1 MQSENKIWKKIV
13 NIDGIGIIFVYLA
26 VFISL
31 SIACPNFLKFSNIMV
46 GIRQAVY
53 TAIVGFAMTFVISLG
68 GIDLSVGSTVGISG
82 MVLAAMILGGQ
93 NIYLAILVVLLLGA
107 LIGLVNGI
115 LVTKLG
121 MAYFIATLG
130 TMSILRGMIYVYTKG
145 IPLYGLKYPEIQFFG
160 QGYIGPVPVPIILTL
175 LLLAVSCYLFYKT
188 RFGRY
193 TVSIGSNEDA
203 ARLVGIHVDKIKILV
218 FVLSGVFCA
227 VAGIILASRSE
238 AAVPTAG
245 NAYEMDAIAATV
257 IGGTSMS
264 GGKGNML
271 GTALGA
277 ILMATIKNGLS
288 LLNVNTFWHQVVIGL
303 FILFAV
309 ALDGFATKRA
319 EKE

>member
-1 MQSENKIWKKIV
+1 MKEK
-13 NIDGIGIIFVYLA
+13 NILKRIMNMDGIGIVAVYLV
-26 VFISL
+26 VFVFL

-53 TAIVGFAMTFVISLG
+53 TAIVGFAMTFVISMG
-68 GIDLSVGSTVGISG
+68 GIDLSVGSTVGIAG
-82 MVLAAMILGGQ
+82 MVLAAMILDGQ
-93 NIYLAILVVLLLGA
+93 NIYLAILVILLGA
-107 LIGLVNGI
+107 LIGFINGI
-115 LVTKLG
+115 LVTKLR

-130 TMSILRGMIYVYTKG
+130 TMSIIRGLIYVYTEG

-160 QGYIGPVPVPIILTL
+160 QGYIGMIPVPIILTIL
-175 LLLAVSCYLFYKT
+175 ILVVSAYLFYKT
-188 RFGRY
+188 KFGRY
-193 TVSIGSNEDA
+193 TVSIGSNEEA
-203 ARLVGIHVDKIKILV
+203 AQLVGINVDMIKILV

-227 VAGIILASRSE
+227 IAGIILASRSE
-238 AAVPTAG
+238 AAIPTAG

-264 GGKGNML
+264 GGKGNMF

-309 ALDGFATKRA
+309 ALDGFATQRA
-319 EKE
+319 SKS